1 MHQDKRDYGT
11 HPGAVFVKEVNM
23 ADSEIM
29 VVDERLLKDK
39 IYIVRG
45 TQVMLDFEL
54 AEIYGYE
61 TRYFNRQVQN
71 NRERFRGDDFMF
83 QLTEEEFENLKC
95 NFFTSSWGGRRK
107 LPYAFTEQGIYM
119 LMTVL
124 KGELAIEQSRTLIRL
139 FKGMKD
145 YIIENKQL
153 MLSQADYY
161 TLAERVENNS
171 KNIESIKGKMI
182 TRAELSDFMKLFDRS
197 TQNEE
202 ILILDGQPFKA
213 DGAYQKIYRSAKKS
227 IIIIDDYIGTKTL
240 QHLVHARPGVQ
251 LTIISD
257 NKLKLLKLSEYND
270 FLTEYPTRTIDFI
283 KTQDRTHDRYIIL
296 DNETEDMKVYH
307 CGASSKDAGKRITT
321 IARLMDTDAYR
332 EAICTLLTNPP
343 LVLK

>member
-1 MHQDKRDYGT
+1 
-11 HPGAVFVKEVNM
+11 M

-124 KGELAIEQSRTLIRL
+124 KGELAI
-139 FKGMKD
+139 
-145 YIIENKQL
+145 
-153 MLSQADYY
+153 
-161 TLAERVENNS
+161 
-171 KNIESIKGKMI
+171 
-182 TRAELSDFMKLFDRS
+182 
-197 TQNEE
+197 
-202 ILILDGQPFKA
+202 
-213 DGAYQKIYRSAKKS
+213 
-227 IIIIDDYIGTKTL
+227 
-240 QHLVHARPGVQ
+240 
-251 LTIISD
+251 
-257 NKLKLLKLSEYND
+257 
-270 FLTEYPTRTIDFI
+270 
-283 KTQDRTHDRYIIL
+283 
-296 DNETEDMKVYH
+296 
-307 CGASSKDAGKRITT
+307 
-321 IARLMDTDAYR
+321 
-332 EAICTLLTNPP
+332 
-343 LVLK
+343 

>member
-1 MHQDKRDYGT
+1 
-11 HPGAVFVKEVNM
+11 M

-124 KGELAIEQSRTLIRL
+124 KGELAIEQSRTLIRF

-182 TRAELSDFMKLFDRS
+182 TRTDLSDFMKLFDRS
-197 TQNEE
+197 IQAE
-202 ILILDGQPFKA
+202 PA
-213 DGAYQKIYRSAKKS
+213 AKMLAS
-227 IIIIDDYIGTKTL
+227 VSRQL
-240 QHLVHARPGVQ
+240 QGLWIQTPIEKQYVH
-251 LTIISD
+251 
-257 NKLKLLKLSEYND
+257 
-270 FLTEYPTRTIDFI
+270 
-283 KTQDRTHDRYIIL
+283 
-296 DNETEDMKVYH
+296 
-307 CGASSKDAGKRITT
+307 C
-321 IARLMDTDAYR
+321 
-332 EAICTLLTNPP
+332 
-343 LVLK
+343 

>member
-1 MHQDKRDYGT
+1 
-11 HPGAVFVKEVNM
+11 M

-182 TRAELSDFMKLFDRS
+182 TRAELSDFMKLFNRS
-197 TQNEE
+197 IQNEE

-283 KTQDRTHDRYIIL
+283 KMQDRTHDRYIIL

>member
-1 MHQDKRDYGT
+1 
-11 HPGAVFVKEVNM
+11 M

-321 IARLMDTDAYR
+321 ITRLSDIDEYKKT
-332 EAICTLLTNPP
+332 ITTLLGNDK
-343 LVLK
+343 LVLR

>member
-1 MHQDKRDYGT
+1 
-11 HPGAVFVKEVNM
+11 
-23 ADSEIM
+23 
-29 VVDERLLKDK
+29 
-39 IYIVRG
+39 
-45 TQVMLDFEL
+45 
-54 AEIYGYE
+54 
-61 TRYFNRQVQN
+61 
-71 NRERFRGDDFMF
+71 
-83 QLTEEEFENLKC
+83 
-95 NFFTSSWGGRRK
+95 
-107 LPYAFTEQGIYM
+107 
-119 LMTVL
+119 
-124 KGELAIEQSRTLIRL
+124 
-139 FKGMKD
+139 
-145 YIIENKQL
+145 
-153 MLSQADYY
+153 
-161 TLAERVENNS
+161 
-171 KNIESIKGKMI
+171 MI
-182 TRAELSDFMKLFDRS
+182 TRAELSDFMKLFNRS
-197 TQNEE
+197 IQNEE
-202 ILILDGQPFKA
+202 ILILDGQSFKA

-270 FLTEYPTRTIDFI
+270 FLTEYPTKTIDFI